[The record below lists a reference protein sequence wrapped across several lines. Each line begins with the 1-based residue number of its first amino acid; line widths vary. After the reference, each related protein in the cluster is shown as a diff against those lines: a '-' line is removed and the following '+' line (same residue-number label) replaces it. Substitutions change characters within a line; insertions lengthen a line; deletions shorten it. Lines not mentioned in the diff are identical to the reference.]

1 MKKTKILKK
10 NQTLIHMETPTFTYN
25 ANLPIY
31 DVEVITKPHWYLIG
45 ITGIIWLVLLY
56 AKITQKSSSDN
67 RSEAIALMVFIGLL
81 TLAIAAQ
88 LYFYIR
94 RIQKRQTFLRTSQT
108 AMATLVGKNRLDTAL
123 GEEYR
128 YYLFYQ
134 FHPDFTVRME
144 LTLNKIHT
152 GWQMGEY
159 YDQFKIGDPI
169 KVAYLPDDPKRSAPI
184 QLPDY
189 KNYSFF

>member
-1 MKKTKILKK
+1 MRSS
-10 NQTLIHMETPTFTYN
+10 QYTYN
-25 ANLPIY
+25 PDLPIY

-45 ITGIIWLVLLY
+45 IAGFIWLVLLY
-56 AKITQKSSSDN
+56 AKITQKSPSDH
-67 RSEAIALMVFIGLL
+67 RSEAIALIVFIGLV
-81 TLAIAAQ
+81 TLALAAQ
-88 LYFYIR
+88 LYFNIR
-94 RIQKRQTFLRTSQT
+94 RIQKRQAFLKAAQT
-108 AMATLVGKNRLDTAL
+108 TTASLVGKTVQTSELA
-123 GEEYR
+123 EESK

-134 FHPDFTVRME
+134 FHPDFTMRLE

-152 GWQMGEY
+152 GNQMAQY
-159 YDQFKIGDPI
+159 YEQFKIGDPI